1 MRTFKAVQDKAL
13 VLLVISDV
21 IVKPQVVLVAHGKP
35 ACTYTL
41 HHTHTCKLLHLLP
54 LDPVISVIMLSV

>member
-41 HHTHTCKLLHLLP
+41 HHTSKLLHLLP